1 MSRFFLLVI
10 FVIQLFPTLSRTV
23 EKLGINNKRGKIKNT
38 VDICYCSTVQLDVCK
53 KRGRQGAR
61 RKRERETRGS
71 MVQPT
76 GNRGKASPSSLP
88 SSPPVLLLP
97 SFPFSAYTHTYANGL
112 HSIFPLISHPANDP
126 VHPVPICPAGLPFL
140 PAYPTR
146 GEFAVPCR
154 CSSEE
159 VRSWLTS
166 HPPPSPTRAAPP
178 PPGRTA
184 ARRRRP
190 RPCKASSTPAR
201 RSSPPPRRVS
211 CRRPT
216 PSRASPPSSVRTHH
230 SESTNC
236 LVEFLSS
243 PRA

>member
-1 MSRFFLLVI
+1 
-10 FVIQLFPTLSRTV
+10 
-23 EKLGINNKRGKIKNT
+23 
-38 VDICYCSTVQLDVCK
+38 VCK

-61 RKRERETRGS
+61 RERERLKPEAVWFSPQETEEGH
-71 MVQPT
+71 
-76 GNRGKASPSSLP
+76 
-88 SSPPVLLLP
+88 LLP
-97 SFPFSAYTHTYANGL
+97 APVVAPGFALLSPFSAYTHTYANGM
-112 HSIFPLISHPANDP
+112 HSIFPLIPHPANDP
-126 VHPVPICPAGLPFL
+126 VHPVPIWPAGLPFL

-166 HPPPSPTRAAPP
+166 RPPPSPIRAAPP

-216 PSRASPPSSVRTHH
+216 PSRASPPSSVSTHH
-230 SESTNC
+230 SGT
-236 LVEFLSS
+236 VAK
-243 PRA
+243 PTA